1 MALFGKKKE
10 TAVEPVVTPQPKNY
24 DLRTGAGMYH
34 YAADHGYGSG
44 ENEKWGIKH
53 FDIVA
58 QQLLPDETVDLTFIG
73 LHNYVSATKH
83 DQNYAYA
90 VTNKRLVFAQKKTLS
105 GETIKT
111 VSLDRINDITFQS
124 GMLFGVITV
133 DTPQEKFNVAIDKK
147 SAKAVFDALM
157 ERLRGLDSSKPAP
170 VQTAAPSAA
179 DEILKYKQL
188 LDAGVL
194 TQEEFDAKKK
204 QLLGL

>member
-1 MALFGKKKE
+1 
-10 TAVEPVVTPQPKNY
+10 
-24 DLRTGAGMYH
+24 MYH